1 MRLNTGRMIH
11 HEVCCLLLSS
21 LESLQTN
28 LEEFSRLLGLETN
41 MPKTENNLVLNNNLK
56 NGFSSLKSSQSSPVK
71 LRLANMSEFAKHI
84 DNEEEFVEVAN
95 RSGSTNSILFS
106 FLFGEK
112 SSICLE
118 GKSMTPRRG
127 NTILF
132 HSSQQLPRLCLG
144 PMKGFLS

>member
-95 RSGSTNSILFS
+95 RSGSTNSILFC

-112 SSICLE
+112 SFICLE
-118 GKSMTPRRG
+118 GKSMTPRQE
-127 NTILF
+127 NTILCS
-132 HSSQQLPRLCLG
+132 SSQQLPRLHL
-144 PMKGFLS
+144 